1 MLDVLPTIAAS
12 DSTVLIT
19 GESGTGKELIA
30 RAIHNH
36 SQRAKK
42 SFVAVNCGGFPDTL
56 IESELFG
63 YEAGA
68 FTGASKP
75 KPGRFALAQGG
86 TLFLDEIGDLPPL
99 LQVKL
104 LRVLQEK
111 TYEPLGGVKT
121 LKADVRIVAATHH
134 DLEEM
139 VKEGRFRE
147 DLFYRINVIR
157 IELPPLR
164 ERREDLPLLINNFI
178 NRFSTL
184 QDKTVTGVSPE
195 ALILLMSY
203 SYPGNVREKEAK
215 AWRH

>member
-1 MLDVLPTIAAS
+1 VLPTIAAS

>member
-203 SYPGNVREKEAK
+203 SYPGNVREKDAK

>member
-1 MLDVLPTIAAS
+1 M
-12 DSTVLIT
+12 
-19 GESGTGKELIA
+19 
-30 RAIHNH
+30 
-36 SQRAKK
+36 
-42 SFVAVNCGGFPDTL
+42 AVNCGGFPDTL

>member
-1 MLDVLPTIAAS
+1 MLPTIAAS

-157 IELPPLR
+157 IELSPLR

>member
-1 MLDVLPTIAAS
+1 MLPTIAAS

-164 ERREDLPLLINNFI
+164 ERREDLPILINNFI

>member
-1 MLDVLPTIAAS
+1 MLPTIAAS

-203 SYPGNVREKEAK
+203 SYPGNVREKDAK

>member
-42 SFVAVNCGGFPDTL
+42 SFVAVNCGGLPDTL

-147 DLFYRINVIR
+147 DLFYRINVIK

-203 SYPGNVREKEAK
+203 SYPGNVREKDAK

>member
-1 MLDVLPTIAAS
+1 MLPTIAAS

-121 LKADVRIVAATHH
+121 LKADVH
-134 DLEEM
+134 
-139 VKEGRFRE
+139 K
-147 DLFYRINVIR
+147 
-157 IELPPLR
+157 
-164 ERREDLPLLINNFI
+164 
-178 NRFSTL
+178 
-184 QDKTVTGVSPE
+184 DKSVTGVSPE

>member
-1 MLDVLPTIAAS
+1 VLPTIAAS

-157 IELPPLR
+157 IELSPLR

>member
-1 MLDVLPTIAAS
+1 VLPTIAAS

-147 DLFYRINVIR
+147 DLFYRINVIK

-203 SYPGNVREKEAK
+203 SYPGNVREKDAK

>member
-1 MLDVLPTIAAS
+1 VLPTIAAS

-203 SYPGNVREKEAK
+203 SYPGNVREKDAK

>member
-1 MLDVLPTIAAS
+1 VLPTIAAS

-42 SFVAVNCGGFPDTL
+42 SFVAVNCGGLPDTL

-147 DLFYRINVIR
+147 DLFYRINVIK

-203 SYPGNVREKEAK
+203 SYPGNVREKDAK

>member
-1 MLDVLPTIAAS
+1 
-12 DSTVLIT
+12 
-19 GESGTGKELIA
+19 
-30 RAIHNH
+30 
-36 SQRAKK
+36 
-42 SFVAVNCGGFPDTL
+42 
-56 IESELFG
+56 
-63 YEAGA
+63 
-68 FTGASKP
+68 
-75 KPGRFALAQGG
+75 
-86 TLFLDEIGDLPPL
+86 
-99 LQVKL
+99 
-104 LRVLQEK
+104 
-111 TYEPLGGVKT
+111 
-121 LKADVRIVAATHH
+121 
-134 DLEEM
+134 M

>member
-1 MLDVLPTIAAS
+1 VLPTIAAS

-147 DLFYRINVIR
+147 DLFYRINVIK

>member
-1 MLDVLPTIAAS
+1 MLPTIAAS

-147 DLFYRINVIR
+147 DLFYRINVIK

-203 SYPGNVREKEAK
+203 SYPGNVREKDAK